1 MNGDEEER
9 KLVER
14 LQARASAMRKEPI
27 ELMLG
32 NQPGPYITPQCIR
45 VGLQNTEDMTGLRLE
60 TDKGHVVLV
69 PTTDEALLS
78 LLDLGQHFIRPDAAP
93 N

>member
-1 MNGDEEER
+1 MSDDVR

-14 LQARASAMRKEPI
+14 LQARADAMREEPI

-32 NQPGPYITPQCIR
+32 SQPGPYKAPLCNR
-45 VGLQNTEDMTGLRLE
+45 VGLLNTPDMRGLRLE

-69 PTTDEALLS
+69 PMTDEALLS
-78 LLDLGQHFIRPDAAP
+78 LLSLAEFCIRPDEAT

>member
-1 MNGDEEER
+1 MNEEER

-14 LQARASAMRKEPI
+14 LQARAEAMRDEPI

-32 NQPGPYITPQCIR
+32 SQPGPYKAPLCSR
-45 VGLQNTEDMTGLRLE
+45 VGLISSPDMRGLRLE

-69 PTTDEALLS
+69 PMTDEALLS
-78 LLDLGQHFIRPDAAP
+78 LMGLAESYIRPDEP
-93 N
+93 TN

>member
-1 MNGDEEER
+1 MSDDVR

-14 LQARASAMRKEPI
+14 LQARAEAMREEPI

-32 NQPGPYITPQCIR
+32 SQPGPYKVPLCNQAGLLSTP
-45 VGLQNTEDMTGLRLE
+45 DMRGLRLE

-69 PTTDEALLS
+69 PMTDEALLS
-78 LLDLGQHFIRPDAAP
+78 LLGLAERYIRPDEAT